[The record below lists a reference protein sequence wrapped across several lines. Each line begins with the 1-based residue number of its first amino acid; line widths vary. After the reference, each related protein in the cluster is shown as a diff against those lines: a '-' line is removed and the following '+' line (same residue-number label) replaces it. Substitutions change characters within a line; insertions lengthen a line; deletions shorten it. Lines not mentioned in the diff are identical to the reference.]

1 MLFTAVEG
9 GNPPRMAVLPQPGLM
24 QDFVKK
30 GALKPIEYAKDTIS
44 QNHSSDWM
52 DLARLDPHRPV

>member
-44 QNHSSDWM
+44 QSRRITPATGWIWP
-52 DLARLDPHRPV
+52 R

>member
-1 MLFTAVEG
+1 
-9 GNPPRMAVLPQPGLM
+9 M

-30 GALKPIEYAKDTIS
+30 GELKPNAYAKDTIS